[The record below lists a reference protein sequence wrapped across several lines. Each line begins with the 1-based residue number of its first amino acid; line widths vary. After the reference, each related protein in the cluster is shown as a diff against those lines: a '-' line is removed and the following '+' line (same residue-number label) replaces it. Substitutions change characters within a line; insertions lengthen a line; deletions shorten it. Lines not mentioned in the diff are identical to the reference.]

1 MSGSRVRFS
10 RAPGGKRHGRMQL
23 TLVGLSHKTAP
34 IEIREKLT
42 FPAATMGEALAAL
55 SASDAVSEALIL
67 STCNRTEVYAVGAD
81 GAGMEAVIDFLCDR
95 NALERHEL
103 VRYLYEAEGHAVV
116 KHLFRVVSS
125 LDSMVVGEA
134 QVLHQVKEAYD
145 LACEAGTVH
154 HVFHKL
160 FRQSFEVGK
169 RVRTETAIGEAAV
182 SISYAAVELAKKVFD
197 TLEGRTILVVGAGKM
212 SELTAKHLVSQG
224 VRKVYVANRTY
235 ERAVELAE
243 RFEGT
248 AIPYE
253 ELFERMHEADI
264 VISSTSAPGYVIDKA
279 QVAEAMRGRRAP
291 LFLIDIALPRDVDPA
306 VNDIPN
312 AFVYDIDDLSGVVN
326 SNLEERMR
334 EAERAEVIIG
344 DELRVFEAWL
354 ESMEVVP
361 TIAAIRANAE
371 EMRAEE
377 YAKALKRLGTL
388 SEADR
393 ATVDALSQAIV
404 NKMLHGPTTR
414 LREAAGEADGYE
426 YVETARRLYGLAADH
441 EKAGRT
447 RGIRS
452 LLRRSVP
459 VPPDETGDADGC

>member
-1 MSGSRVRFS
+1 
-10 RAPGGKRHGRMQL
+10 MQL

-42 FPAATMGEALAAL
+42 FPAAGMGEALAAL
-55 SASDAVSEALIL
+55 TGAEAVSEAVIL
-67 STCNRTEVYAVGAD
+67 STCNRTEIYAVVAD
-81 GAGMEAVIDFLCDR
+81 GAGTDAVIDFLCDHHS
-95 NALERHEL
+95 LKRHDL
-103 VRYLYEAEGHAVV
+103 VRYLYEAEGHAAV

-145 LACEAGTVH
+145 LACEANAART
-154 HVFHKL
+154 VFHKL

-197 TLEGRTILVVGAGKM
+197 TLAGRTILVVGAGKM

-224 VRKVYVANRTY
+224 VRQVLVANRTY

-248 AIPYE
+248 AIPYDT
-253 ELFERMHEADI
+253 LFERMREADI
-264 VISSTSAPGYVIDKA
+264 VISSTSAPGYVIGKE
-279 QVAEAMRGRRAP
+279 QVTAAMRGRRAA

-306 VNDIPN
+306 VNEVPN
-312 AFVYDIDDLSGVVN
+312 AFVYDIDDLNGVVN
-326 SNLEERMR
+326 SNLEERMH
-334 EAERAEVIIG
+334 EAERAEVIVAE
-344 DELRVFEAWL
+344 ELRAFEAWL

-361 TIAAIRANAE
+361 TIAA
-371 EMRAEE
+371 MRAEAE
-377 YAKALKRLGTL
+377 RVRAEEFARALKRLGSL

-393 ATVDALSQAIV
+393 ATVEALSQAIV
-404 NKMLHGPTTR
+404 NKMLHGPTAR
-414 LREAAGEADGYE
+414 LRDAAGEACGYE
-426 YVETARRLYGLAADH
+426 YVETARRLYGLGADG
-441 EKAGRT
+441 EKAGRV
-447 RGIRS
+447 RGLRS
-452 LLRRSVP
+452 LLRRSGAAAS
-459 VPPDETGDADGC
+459 DETGEVHGG

>member
-1 MSGSRVRFS
+1 
-10 RAPGGKRHGRMQL
+10 MQL
-23 TLVGLSHKTAP
+23 TLIGLSHKTAP

-42 FPAATMGEALAAL
+42 FPAAGMGDALAVL
-55 SASDAVSEALIL
+55 TGSEAVAEALIL
-67 STCNRTEVYAVGAD
+67 STCNRTEIYAVGAD
-81 GAGMEAVIDFLCDR
+81 GVCADAVIDFLCEHHG
-95 NALERHEL
+95 LERHDL
-103 VRYLYEAEGHAVV
+103 VRYLYEAEGHAAV

-145 LACEAGTVH
+145 LACEAGSVH

-197 TLEGRTILVVGAGKM
+197 TLDGRTILVVGAGKM

-224 VRKVYVANRTY
+224 VRKVYVANRTR
-235 ERAVELAE
+235 ERAIELAE
-243 RFEGT
+243 RFEGE

-253 ELFERMHEADI
+253 QLFERMREADI
-264 VISSTSAPGYVIDKA
+264 VISSTSAPGYVIGKPE
-279 QVAEAMRGRRAP
+279 VAAVMRGRRAP

-306 VNDIPN
+306 VNDLPN
-312 AFVYDIDDLSGVVN
+312 AFVYDIDDLNGVVT

-334 EAERAEVIIG
+334 EAERAEVIIAE
-344 DELRVFEAWL
+344 ELRAFEAWL
-354 ESMEVVP
+354 ETMEVIP
-361 TIAAIRANAE
+361 TIAAIRADAE
-371 EMRAEE
+371 RVRAEE
-377 YAKALKRLGTL
+377 FAKALKRLGSL

-393 ATVDALSQAIV
+393 ATVEALSQSIV
-404 NKMLHGPTTR
+404 SKVLHGPTTR

-426 YVETARRLYGLAADH
+426 YVEAARRLYGIDADH
-441 EKAGRT
+441 DKSGRAK
-447 RGIRS
+447 GLRS
-452 LLRRSVP
+452 LLRRSAP
-459 VPPDETGDADGC
+459 VTPDETGDTDGC